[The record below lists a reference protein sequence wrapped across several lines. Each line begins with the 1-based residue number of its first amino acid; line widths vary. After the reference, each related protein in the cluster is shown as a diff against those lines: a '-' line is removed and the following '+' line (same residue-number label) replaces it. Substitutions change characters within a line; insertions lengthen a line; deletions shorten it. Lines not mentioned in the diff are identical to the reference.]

1 MSVLHKI
8 VGGLVIGLCMGAL
21 HAQHVPDQEIRAQV
35 QQWVPGSKTLKASG
49 KVYELA
55 ADVQWLDRQ
64 ARFTNPHAVRAGI
77 PVLLL
82 IADGQVTHVIV
93 NPGPYNPFERPGG
106 R

>member
-1 MSVLHKI
+1 MSMLHKI
-8 VGGLVIGLCMGAL
+8 VGSLAMAL
-21 HAQHVPDQEIRAQV
+21 SLGVVHAQLLQDQEIRAQI
-35 QQWVPGSKTLKASG
+35 QQWTPGSKTLKASG
-49 KVYELA
+49 KSYELA

-64 ARFTNPHAVRAGI
+64 ARFVSPQAARAGV

-82 IADGQVTHVIV
+82 LSEGQVTHVIV